1 MKDTIYIRDLRVET
15 IIGIFGWER
24 EVRQQISMDL
34 DFEFDVS
41 VPGKS
46 DSIDDTLDYKK
57 ITKSLIAF
65 IESSEYKL
73 IEALGEGIVDHLK
86 SKFGIKKVKLRLS
99 KPGALRFSKDVGI
112 MIERCSLFFFL
123 WVAT

>member
-46 DSIDDTLDYKK
+46 DSIEDTLDYCHVINTVKDQ
-57 ITKSLIAF
+57 ITSANFSLI
-65 IESSEYKL
+65 EKL
-73 IEALGEGIVDHLK
+73 AEVIAQ
-86 SKFGIKKVKLRLS
+86 KVLSFPKVNEVRINLS
-99 KPGALRFSKDVGI
+99 KLSPPIDNFEGRITINITRKKEDNI
-112 MIERCSLFFFL
+112 
-123 WVAT
+123 

>member
-15 IIGIFGWER
+15 IIGIFGWDR

-34 DFEFDVS
+34 YFEFDVS

-112 MIERCSLFFFL
+112 MIER
-123 WVAT
+123 

>member
-41 VPGKS
+41 VPVS
-46 DSIDDTLDYKK
+46 YT
-57 ITKSLIAF
+57 
-65 IESSEYKL
+65 
-73 IEALGEGIVDHLK
+73 HL
-86 SKFGIKKVKLRLS
+86 R
-99 KPGALRFSKDVGI
+99 AH
-112 MIERCSLFFFL
+112 E
-123 WVAT
+123 T

>member
-24 EVRQQISMDL
+24 EVRQQISIDL

-57 ITKSLIAF
+57 ITKSLITF

-112 MIERCSLFFFL
+112 MIER
-123 WVAT
+123 

>member
-24 EVRQQISMDL
+24 EVRQQISIDL

-57 ITKSLIAF
+57 ITKSLITF

-73 IEALGEGIVDHLK
+73 IEALGEGMVDHLK

-112 MIERCSLFFFL
+112 MIER
-123 WVAT
+123 

>member
-41 VPGKS
+41 APGKS

-112 MIERCSLFFFL
+112 MIER
-123 WVAT
+123 

>member
-46 DSIDDTLDYKK
+46 CLLYTSPSPRDLST
-57 ITKSLIAF
+57 SRMP
-65 IESSEYKL
+65 SS
-73 IEALGEGIVDHLK
+73 A
-86 SKFGIKKVKLRLS
+86 
-99 KPGALRFSKDVGI
+99 
-112 MIERCSLFFFL
+112 
-123 WVAT
+123 

>member
-34 DFEFDVS
+34 VFEFDVS

-86 SKFGIKKVKLRLS
+86 SKFGVKKVKLRLS
-99 KPGALRFSKDVGI
+99 KPGALSFSKDVGI
-112 MIERCSLFFFL
+112 MIER
-123 WVAT
+123 

>member
-73 IEALGEGIVDHLK
+73 IEALCEGIVDHLK

-112 MIERCSLFFFL
+112 MIER
-123 WVAT
+123 

>member
-1 MKDTIYIRDLRVET
+1 MKDSIYIRDLRVET

-24 EVRQQISMDL
+24 EVRQQISIDL

-46 DSIDDTLDYKK
+46 DAIDDTLDYKK

-112 MIERCSLFFFL
+112 MIER
-123 WVAT
+123 

>member
-1 MKDTIYIRDLRVET
+1 MKDTIYIKDLRVET

-65 IESSEYKL
+65 IESSDYKL

-112 MIERCSLFFFL
+112 MIER
-123 WVAT
+123 